1 MFTGAAVRGRAA
13 WEGPRPDADLLRPR
27 IAARNGQ
34 VWSLSKGQQ
43 EWMSGQ
49 ASCGSIHGG
58 SVQGT
63 AG

>member
-1 MFTGAAVRGRAA
+1 MM
-13 WEGPRPDADLLRPR
+13 RPS

-34 VWSLSKGQQ
+34 VWSLSKVRQ